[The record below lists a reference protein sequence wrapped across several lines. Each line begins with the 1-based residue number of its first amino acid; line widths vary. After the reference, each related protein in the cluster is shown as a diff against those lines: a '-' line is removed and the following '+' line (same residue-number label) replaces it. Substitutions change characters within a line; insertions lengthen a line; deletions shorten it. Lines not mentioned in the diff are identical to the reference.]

1 MNEINLTPPPAQAEG
16 AKGSLI
22 GSIIVVVILIIGA
35 IYLYVGRQ
43 APEAPI
49 APEVPATEEMGTTT
63 APEAPLGT
71 SDELNDLE
79 ADLNLTDFSDLDA
92 DLDSSI

>member
-35 IYLYVGRQ
+35 IYLYAGRK
-43 APEAPI
+43 APEMPI
-49 APEVPATEEMGTTT
+49 TPEVPATEEMGTTT
-63 APEAPLGT
+63 VPEAPLGT

-79 ADLNLTDFSDLDA
+79 ADLNLTDFSDLEA
-92 DLDSSI
+92 DLNSL